1 LFNREFPDAAFAV
14 FCVQAKAIAATMGEA
29 RDWDVF
35 IRLIEDGPGSAF
47 PEEEGFAAVLQQA
60 AAIRDAGYAE
70 CEKILASTET
80 TRFVL
85 ALQAFMARHGWRNA
99 LSDEGLPRLTEPAKD
114 FAAANVGRL
123 HHKLLKR
130 GKHFGQLVPHE
141 RHELRKDL
149 KKIRYVADLFDGVL
163 DVGKYTHTASKLQ
176 DELGFFNDLIAARGM
191 AARLQHG
198 DDVGISRAVGMVMGW
213 CARGAAG
220 DDAGLRD
227 AWKDFRKVKV

>member
-1 LFNREFPDAAFAV
+1 
-14 FCVQAKAIAATMGEA
+14 M
-29 RDWDVF
+29 
-35 IRLIEDGPGSAF
+35 
-47 PEEEGFAAVLQQA
+47 
-60 AAIRDAGYAE
+60 
-70 CEKILASTET
+70 
-80 TRFVL
+80 
-85 ALQAFMARHGWRNA
+85 
-99 LSDEGLPRLTEPAKD
+99 PRLTESAKD
-114 FAAANVGRL
+114 FAAVNVGRL

-130 GKHFGQLVPHE
+130 GKHFGQLAPHE

-163 DVGKYTHTASKLQ
+163 DVGKYGHTASKLQ

-220 DDAGLRD
+220 DDAGLRG